1 MVDIYECKKM
11 AKVLGDNCHNT
22 KNRIIEKMG
31 ESNKKECKVLGDYL
45 QCLMV
50 LESLSSYIC
59 VCCCEHESLSSS
71 IISELKNKCKDL
83 VKKCK
88 TVKTPSYFGISDTPS
103 KILTIQFDWIG
114 NFQNYFLSAVARC
127 INIGNIVT
135 GNSQCPLTCSYPR
148 PADIKKCI
156 Q

>member
-59 VCCCEHESLSSS
+59 VCCCEHESLSAS

-83 VKKCK
+83 IKKCK
-88 TVKTPSYFGISDTPS
+88 SVKDNIDGKTCEY
-103 KILTIQFDWIG
+103 
-114 NFQNYFLSAVARC
+114 VRC
-127 INIGNIVT
+127 DQITTFCEKCI
-135 GNSQCPLTCSYPR
+135 
-148 PADIKKCI
+148 DIKKDKTKKTKRK
-156 Q
+156 